1 MTNQEK
7 DQITAEIGKEIPDI
21 HDYDNSVPLSA
32 ALEWCLRQMGAKI

>member
-1 MTNQEK
+1 MSNSEK